1 MSRVALV
8 TPPLPDPLTPPL
20 KAPLTSADCDLRGLA
35 FMPLDVARLVDSDMV
50 ALTSGEEFK
59 AAVILWCK
67 CWLQVP
73 AASLPDDDRV
83 LAHLTGAGPRWARVK
98 AQALRGF
105 VLCSDGRWYHPVVAE
120 KAREAWRHRSSQ
132 RDKANR
138 RWAKVAAAAGSKA
151 GETAV
156 PEAKVAPGVSTRS
169 TRTDGP
175 GREGEGQREAQGQN
189 HVALM
194 LTLCDLAGMAR
205 PATPAQI
212 AAQTAI
218 VRGWIEAGFDPDRI
232 IGPAIRAGV
241 AQADQPTRSLRR
253 FDAAVRHEG
262 ARQRA
267 KTGGKALAALAFDRE
282 GEDEAV
288 AGFRRALLAAIGEA
302 PYRRWFDGCRIAR
315 DGDIVRLVFANAF
328 RAQQAP
334 RNHSDVVE
342 RLAAQALA
350 ARMVAYDVG

>member
-1 MSRVALV
+1 MSRAALM
-8 TPPLPDPLTPPL
+8 PPTLPDPLMAPIT
-20 KAPLTSADCDLRGLA
+20 APLTPADCDLRGLA

-138 RWAKVAAAAGSKA
+138 RWAKVATAAGSEA

-156 PEAKVAPGVSTRS
+156 PEAKVTPGVSTRS
-169 TRTDGP
+169 TRTDGR
-175 GREGEGQREAQGQN
+175 GSEGEGLSRGQN

-194 LTLCDLAGMAR
+194 LTLCDLAGMGR

-218 VRGWIEAGFDPDRI
+218 VSGWIEAGFDPDRI
-232 IGPAIRAGV
+232 IGPAIRAGL

-267 KTGGKALAALAFDRE
+267 KTGSKALAALAFDRE

-288 AGFRRALLAAIGEA
+288 AGFRRTLFGAIGEA
-302 PYRRWFDGCRIAR
+302 SYRRWFDGCRIAR

-342 RLAAQALA
+342 RLAAQALG